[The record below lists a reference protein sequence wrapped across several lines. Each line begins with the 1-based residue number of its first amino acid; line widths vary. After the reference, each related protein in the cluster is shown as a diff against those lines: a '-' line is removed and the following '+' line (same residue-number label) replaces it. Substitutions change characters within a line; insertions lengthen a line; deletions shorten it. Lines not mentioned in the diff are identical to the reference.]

1 MNQPGEISVSAI
13 QDFHEARRKAALER
27 ILSRLTGRSADLL
40 SYEDVRQKL
49 HAVEVPRQELRE
61 IPLEAIVGSVGRY
74 HDFTRSFLP
83 KLQSSGQRWARVKS
97 VSEGAAGHEPI
108 EVYQIGGAYFV
119 KDGNHRVSVARQSD
133 AGTIQAYVTPV
144 ETAVP
149 LEADVQPD
157 DLILKA
163 EYADFLESTHLRH
176 LRQGADLALTV
187 PGEYAR
193 LEEHIRVHRYF
204 MGLDQRREIPYP
216 EAVAH
221 WYDHV
226 YQPVAEVIRE
236 RGLLR
241 DFPDRTEADLYL
253 WVSEHRSALEDE
265 FGLLIDTSE
274 AAQDLAQRFSPRLR
288 RLVERVR
295 ESVLDALT
303 PDELARGPDPGRWRL
318 ERVEARPSDRLF
330 PEILVAFS
338 GDDSGWLALEQALI
352 VAGREGSAVHGLQV
366 VPRSMDLAGE
376 RSSQLEGRFRER
388 LNANGVQGELR
399 ITHGRISRRLCE
411 YARWTD
417 LVTLKLEHPPG
428 ASLLPRLGSGFRTL
442 LRNCSRPALVV
453 PGQPSPMTHGLL
465 AFDGSDRA
473 TEALYVSAYLS
484 CEWGMRL
491 SVVSVQENGGDR
503 GAALEAAL
511 DYLNKRGLEASSRLL
526 TGPVTWAIQDHAS
539 QIGADLILLG
549 GYGANPVREAVVG
562 STVEGLL
569 RESKVPLLICR

>member
-1 MNQPGEISVSAI
+1 MNKPGEITASAL
-13 QDFHEARRKAALER
+13 QDFHEAHRKATLER
-27 ILSRLTGRSADLL
+27 MLSRLTGRSADLL
-40 SYEDVRQKL
+40 SYEDVRAKL
-49 HAVEVPRQELRE
+49 HAVEIPRQELRD
-61 IPLEAIVGSVGRY
+61 IPLESIVGSVGRY

-83 KLQSSGQRWARVKS
+83 RLQSSGQRWARVKS
-97 VSEGAAGHEPI
+97 VSEGAAGHQPI
-108 EVYQIGGAYFV
+108 EVYQIGEAYFV

-133 AGTIQAYVTPV
+133 AETIQAYVTPV
-144 ETAVP
+144 ETSVP
-149 LEADVQPD
+149 LDANVQPD

-163 EYADFLESTHLRH
+163 EYADFLERTHLRD
-176 LRQGADLALTV
+176 LRPGTELALTV

-204 MGLDQRREIPYP
+204 MGLDQRREISYP

-226 YQPVAEVIRE
+226 YQPVAGVIRE

-241 DFPDRTEADLYL
+241 DFPKRTEADLYL

-265 FGLLIDTSE
+265 FGLIIDTSE

-295 ESVLDALT
+295 ASVLDALT

-318 ERVEARPSDRLF
+318 ERVEPRPSDRLF

-338 GDDSGWLALEQALI
+338 GDESGWLALEQALI
-352 VAGREGSAVHGLQV
+352 VAGREGSAVHGLRV
-366 VPRSMDLAGE
+366 VPRGTEFDGE
-376 RSSQLEGRFRER
+376 RTSELEARFRQR
-388 LNANGVQGELR
+388 LEANGVQGELR
-399 ITHGRISRRLCE
+399 VTHGRIARRLCE

-417 LVTLKLEHPPG
+417 LVALKLEHPPG
-428 ASLLPRLGSGFRTL
+428 ASLFPRLGSGFRTL

-473 TEALYVSAYLS
+473 TEALYVAAYLG

-491 SVVSVQENGGDR
+491 TVVSVEENGGDR
-503 GAALEAAL
+503 DAPLEAAL
-511 DYLNKRGLEASSRLL
+511 AYLDNQGLKASGSLM
-526 TGPVTWAIQDHAS
+526 TGPVTRSIREFAS
-539 QIGADLILLG
+539 QVSPDLILLG
-549 GYGANPVREAVVG
+549 GYGANPVKEAVVG

-569 RESKVPLLICR
+569 RESRVPLLICR